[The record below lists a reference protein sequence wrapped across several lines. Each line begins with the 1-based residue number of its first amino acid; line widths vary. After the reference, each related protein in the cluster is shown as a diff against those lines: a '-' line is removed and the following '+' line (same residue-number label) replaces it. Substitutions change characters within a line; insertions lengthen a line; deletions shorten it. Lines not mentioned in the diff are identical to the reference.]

1 MATFIVVEGL
11 KPYDGR
17 YELDWNFTTRQYGW
31 VKRMAGLDVDDM
43 VEKIENGK
51 ADAELATVWALIAL
65 HQAGK
70 VEARDVPDLWERM
83 IDDPFGAKL
92 TLEAEADVEQEDEAG
107 PPEQSSTLNDGTS
120 SQGSSRNSET
130 LRQETLDASGTPD
143 SDTSESEPLRSVS

>member
-43 VEKIENGK
+43 VQKIEDGK

-70 VEARDVPDLWERM
+70 VEAREVPDLWERM

-92 TLEAEADVEQEDEAG
+92 TLEAEADEDQEADAG
-107 PPEQSSTLNDGTS
+107 PPVSSSTLSEDLS
-120 SQGSSRNSET
+120 SEGSSRNSGTSET
-130 LRQETLDASGTPD
+130 TPD
-143 SDTSESEPLRSVS
+143 PSGMLGSDTSPLRRVRSAS